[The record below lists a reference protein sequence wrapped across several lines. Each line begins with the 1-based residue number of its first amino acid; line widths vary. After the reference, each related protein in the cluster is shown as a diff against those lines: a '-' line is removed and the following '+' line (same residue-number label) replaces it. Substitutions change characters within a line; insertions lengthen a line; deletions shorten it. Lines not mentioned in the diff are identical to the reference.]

1 MNKPIKIG
9 LFGFGVVGQGLYD
22 ILSKSTGINAEI
34 SKIVVKHKNKARS
47 LPKDYFTFEADD
59 ALLDADIDLIVELID
74 NADDAYNIIKS
85 ALINGKNV
93 VSANKKVLAEHFEEF
108 IKLQLQTGKSILY
121 EASVCGGIPIIRT
134 IEEYYIS
141 ELLYSVKGI
150 FNGSSNYIL
159 SKMQKES
166 ISYKKALSQAQELG
180 FAESNPKLDVEGFDA
195 KYKLVILAAHSFG
208 LYVHPDLVFN
218 YGISSISAFDIQYA
232 KEKNWKIKLIASV
245 YKTSENSI
253 CMYVIP
259 EFVNEYSNL
268 YLVEDEFNAVTVE
281 GAFSDKQFFS
291 GKGAG
296 GHPTGS
302 AVLSDIA
309 ANAYNYKYEYH
320 KTKEELQYKFSSEAS
335 IKVYLRFNK
344 ELNYQDYFE
353 SISEIYQNN
362 QTKYII
368 GIIKLKKLKELHSK
382 NRNAIGFLCS
392 LGEV

>member
-1 MNKPIKIG
+1 MGKAIKIG

-22 ILSKSTGINAEI
+22 ILEKSSGINAEVV
-34 SKIVVKHKNKARS
+34 KIAVKHKDKPRS
-47 LPKDYFTFEADD
+47 LPKDYFTFEAQEV
-59 ALLDADIDLIVELID
+59 LLNKDIDLIVELID
-74 NADDAYNIIKS
+74 DTDAAYNIIKS
-85 ALINGKNV
+85 ALQNGKNV

-108 IKLQLQTGKSILY
+108 IQLQLETGKSILY

-159 SKMQKES
+159 SKMQKED
-166 ISYKKALSQAQELG
+166 ISYEVALKQAQDLG

-208 LYVHPDLVFN
+208 LYIHPEEVFH
-218 YGISSISAFDIQYA
+218 YGISGISKFDIQYA
-232 KEKNWKIKLIASV
+232 KEKKLKIKLISSV
-245 YKTSENSI
+245 FKNSENSI
-253 CMYVIP
+253 SMYVIP
-259 EFVNEYSNL
+259 EFVDKYSNL
-268 YLVEDEFNAVTVE
+268 YLVEDEFNGVTVE

-309 ANAYNYKYEYH
+309 ANTYNYKYEYH
-320 KTKEELQYKFSSEAS
+320 KTQKELQYNYSSES
-335 IKVYLRFNK
+335 VLRVYIRYGGDFNL
-344 ELNYQDYFE
+344 ESFFE
-353 SISEIYQNN
+353 QLLERYQNTTI
-362 QTKYII
+362 QYVV
-368 GIIKLKKLKELHSK
+368 GEIKL
-382 NRNAIGFLCS
+382 NRLNQLLSEFKTEIGFVCS
-392 LGEV
+392 LGDK